1 MGSTASLVKLGTSAA
16 AAEAAQAQLQSQGQ
30 GVKDHFSPRFHPAP
44 PRSEVALLQP
54 VFARVV
60 EGNLLTSVHMG
71 PAAIVT
77 VGRAAGV
84 KFWMRPPRV
93 PKGKDKRGG
102 TLQYAGRERARGSPL
117 VGRGQGLV
125 GA

>member
-1 MGSTASLVKLGTSAA
+1 
-16 AAEAAQAQLQSQGQ
+16 
-30 GVKDHFSPRFHPAP
+30 
-44 PRSEVALLQP
+44 
-54 VFARVV
+54 
-60 EGNLLTSVHMG
+60 MG

-84 KFWMRPPRV
+84 KFWMRPPRA
-93 PKGKDKRGG
+93 PRGKNKGEYRHVD
-102 TLQYAGRERARGSPL
+102 RERVRGSPL